1 MFKNKAFMGLSIG
14 VAVIT
19 VGYLFNHF
27 QATEVQVGTVRR
39 GELAEYIEVR
49 GKVEM
54 DRKELISSKWP
65 GVIDDILVGE
75 GSLVRPDTQI
85 ITLKVLNMG
94 NAAAELEKARIS
106 AKTALLDYN
115 YKKEKLEKYQKL
127 YLEGIVSAEEIKD
140 MEMAVIAAEAI
151 RIETE
156 QQYKIVA
163 DNLLVNVN
171 TGSDPVSGRLA
182 VRAGISGK
190 ILAKYIEN
198 GASIQPGTPLFE
210 VERENSAYYIRADV
224 LTDDAVKLKLGQ
236 TAILTGEALDDT
248 EFFGEVAYIA
258 PKAETVL
265 SSLGVEQQRV
275 EVRISYPDQDLPL
288 KLGYGVDVKIIAG
301 LEPDTLFVPEKAV
314 FEKDSVDH
322 VLAIRDN
329 KLKLLPIKT
338 GIENDDYIQVLEGLN
353 EGDKIVVDPDNKLK
367 PGMKV
372 KGGT

>member
-1 MFKNKAFMGLSIG
+1 MLKNKVFMWLSMG
-14 VAVIT
+14 TAVIAA
-19 VGYLFNHF
+19 GYLFNHF
-27 QATEVQVGTVRR
+27 QATEVQVGTVLR

-54 DRKELISSKWP
+54 DRKELISSKWS
-65 GVIDDILVGE
+65 GVIDDILVRE
-75 GSLVRPDTQI
+75 GSLVRPDTRI
-85 ITLKVLNMG
+85 ITLKVLNTD

-106 AKTALLDYN
+106 AKAALLDYN

-127 YLEGIVSAEEIKD
+127 YHEGIVSEEEIKD
-140 MEMAVIAAEAI
+140 LEMAVIAAEAI

-163 DNLLVNVN
+163 ENLLVNVN
-171 TGSDPVSGRLA
+171 GGPDPVNDALV
-182 VRAGISGK
+182 VRAGIGGK
-190 ILAKYIEN
+190 VLTKYIHS
-198 GASIQPGTPLFE
+198 GASIQPGMPLFE
-210 VERENSAYYIRADV
+210 VERENSAYYIRTDV

-236 TAILTGEALDDT
+236 TAILTGGALDDA
-248 EFFGEVAYIA
+248 EFYGKVAYIA

-275 EVRISYPDQDLPL
+275 EVRISYPYQDLPL

-301 LEPDTLFVPEKAV
+301 LERDTLFAPEKAV

-329 KLKLLPIKT
+329 KLKLLPVKT
-338 GIENDDYIQVLEGLN
+338 GIENDDYIQILDGLS

-372 KGGT
+372 KGER

>member
-1 MFKNKAFMGLSIG
+1 MLKNKVFMWLSMG
-14 VAVIT
+14 TAVIAA
-19 VGYLFNHF
+19 GYLFNHF
-27 QATEVQVGTVRR
+27 QATEVQVGTVLR

-54 DRKELISSKWP
+54 DRKELISSKWS
-65 GVIDDILVGE
+65 GVIDDILVRE
-75 GSLVRPDTQI
+75 GSLVRPDTRI
-85 ITLKVLNMG
+85 ITLKVLNTD

-106 AKTALLDYN
+106 AKAALLDYN

-127 YLEGIVSAEEIKD
+127 YHEGIVSEEEIKD
-140 MEMAVIAAEAI
+140 LEMAVIAAEAI

-163 DNLLVNVN
+163 ENLLVNVN
-171 TGSDPVSGRLA
+171 GGPDPVNDALV
-182 VRAGISGK
+182 VRAGIGGK
-190 ILAKYIEN
+190 VLTKYIHS

-210 VERENSAYYIRADV
+210 VERENSAYYIRTDV

-236 TAILTGEALDDT
+236 TAILTGGALDDA
-248 EFFGEVAYIA
+248 EFYGKVAYIA

-275 EVRISYPDQDLPL
+275 EVRISYPYQDLPL

-301 LEPDTLFVPEKAV
+301 LERDTLFAPEKAV

-322 VLAIRDN
+322 VLANRDN
-329 KLKLLPIKT
+329 KLKLLPVKT
-338 GIENDDYIQVLEGLN
+338 GIENDDYIQILDGLS

-372 KGGT
+372 KGER